1 MVINQNLIFQE
12 SDATREGEDKTSTC
26 ESSETLSSGLYAFVC
41 VGGGGD
47 NILSFCLIAE
57 AVRK

>member
-41 VGGGGD
+41 VGGGGEYPQLLF
-47 NILSFCLIAE
+47 NC
-57 AVRK
+57 